1 MTTPALISTIMT
13 NAEKIV
19 AVASAEVGVR
29 ESKKNGGAEIEGY
42 QRATWLPPGSW
53 PWCAAF
59 VCWVLSR
66 ALPGHPELPRTAGAW
81 DFEKWCRGVG
91 NWARL
96 RKPHQGDIKAG
107 DIVIFSF
114 SHIGIAAGAPD
125 PLGDVPTIE
134 GNTNGAGSRE
144 GDGVYRK
151 MRPIS
156 KIRSR
161 IRIY

>member
-1 MTTPALISTIMT
+1 MPPSLISTIMT

-42 QRATWLPPGSW
+42 QLATWLPPGYW

-66 ALPGHPELPRTAGAW
+66 ALPDHPELPRTAGAW
-81 DFEKWCRGVG
+81 DFERWCRSVG

-96 RKPHQGDIKAG
+96 RKPHHGDIKAG

-125 PLGDVPTIE
+125 ANGNVPTIE

-151 MRPIS
+151 MRPLS